1 MSRSMIGAVLVLMLV
16 ACAPSGRD
24 SGPAERIAALEN
36 GLIEFNPGGP
46 GSTGAPRKMT
56 LAERMAFHKIPGVSI
71 AVIKENRIDWVK
83 AYGVLKAGGEAPVTP
98 ESIFQ
103 AASTT
108 KMLVAAA
115 ALHFV
120 DKGRLD
126 LDADVN
132 TYLKSW
138 QVPEN
143 ELTRRKKVT
152 LRLLLTHRAG
162 LPMTNFPSDDGPPP
176 SLVQI
181 LKAEPPARN
190 KPAVVELLPGSEW
203 RYSNIGYVVIQL
215 LLEDLTGKPLPR
227 LMREVVFEPLGM
239 KTSTLIYP
247 LEAGLRKRE
256 ARPHDVDGRPGEP
269 ALPETA
275 LAQGGLLTTPSEL
288 ALFTLE
294 LMRAYRGESDKLL
307 SREAARAMLHPEL
320 DLDPS
325 LLGMPLREGL
335 GVLLGAKDEP
345 FWFGHPGDN
354 FPGTSSW
361 VVGYPDLG
369 AGLVIM
375 TNGAKG
381 NLLAMEI
388 MPAFE
393 AAYARPESKK
403 SFPRSVSTPAPDGRP
418 FGTSIALNIERNIER
433 PVSNQ
438 KKMRSGNRNVN
449 NLYRESGPKGDR
461 GRWVQPRTG
470 KAPLDSPFVFF
481 SASGRHAQR

>member
-1 MSRSMIGAVLVLMLV
+1 MSKSIAWAALVLTLLSCTSPQEDLQI
-16 ACAPSGRD
+16 AR
-24 SGPAERIAALEN
+24 RILALES
-36 GLIEFNPGGP
+36 GLVEFVPGPPDPAG
-46 GSTGAPRKMT
+46 TPRKMS
-56 LAERMAFHKIPGVSI
+56 LAERMAAHKIPGVCI
-71 AVIKENRIDWVK
+71 AVVKGGKVVWVK

-115 ALHFV
+115 ALHYV

-126 LDADVN
+126 LDEDVN
-132 TYLKSW
+132 AYLKSW
-138 QVPEN
+138 KVPEN
-143 ELTRRKKVT
+143 ELTRRNKVT

-190 KPAVVELLPGSEW
+190 KPAVVELVPGSEW

-215 LLEDLTGKPLPR
+215 LLEDLTGKPLAR
-227 LMREVVFEPLGM
+227 LMREVVFDPLGM
-239 KTSTLIYP
+239 KSSTLVYP
-247 LEAGLRKRE
+247 LEPRLRDKE
-256 ARPHDVDGRPGEP
+256 ALPHDVEGRTGEL
-269 ALPETA
+269 ALPKTA
-275 LAQGGLLTTPSEL
+275 LAQGGLLTTSSDL

-294 LMRAYRGESDKLL
+294 LMRSYRGESERLL
-307 SREAARAMLHPEL
+307 SREAARAMLRPEL

-335 GVLLGAKDEP
+335 GVILSPPGGP

-354 FPGTSSW
+354 YPGASCW

-369 AGLVIM
+369 AGLVVM

-381 NLLAMEI
+381 NLLVMELL
-388 MPAFE
+388 PAFE
-393 AAYARPESKK
+393 AAYVRPETK
-403 SFPRSVSTPAPDGRP
+403 
-418 FGTSIALNIERNIER
+418 
-433 PVSNQ
+433 
-438 KKMRSGNRNVN
+438 
-449 NLYRESGPKGDR
+449 
-461 GRWVQPRTG
+461 
-470 KAPLDSPFVFF
+470 
-481 SASGRHAQR
+481 

>member
-1 MSRSMIGAVLVLMLV
+1 MTRSIVGAALALVLI
-16 ACAPSGRD
+16 ACAPPERNSRQ
-24 SGPAERIAALEN
+24 AERIAALEN
-36 GLIEFNPGGP
+36 GLIEFNPERAGSAGGP
-46 GSTGAPRKMT
+46 RKLT
-56 LAERMAFHKIPGVSI
+56 LAERMTAHKIPGASI
-71 AVIKENRIDWVK
+71 AVIKGNRIDWVK
-83 AYGVLKAGGEAPVTP
+83 AYGVLKAGAAAPVTP

-115 ALHFV
+115 VLHFV
-120 DKGRLD
+120 DEGRLD

-138 QVPEN
+138 KVPEN

-190 KPAVVELLPGSEW
+190 KPAVVDLLPGSEW

-239 KTSTLIYP
+239 KTSTLVYP
-247 LEAGLRKRE
+247 LEAGLRKKE
-256 ARPHDVDGRPGEP
+256 AIPHDVDGKPGEP
-269 ALPETA
+269 ALSETA
-275 LAQGGLLTTPSEL
+275 VAQGGLLTTPSEL
-288 ALFTLE
+288 ALFTIE
-294 LMRAYRGESDKLL
+294 LMRAYRGESDRLL
-307 SREAARAMLHPEL
+307 SREAAQTMLHPEM
-320 DLDPS
+320 DLDPA

-335 GVLLGAKDEP
+335 GVLLGAEGEP
-345 FWFGHPGDN
+345 LWFGHPGDN
-354 FPGTSSW
+354 YPGASCW
-361 VVGYPDLG
+361 VAGYPDLG
-369 AGLVIM
+369 SGFVIM

-388 MPAFE
+388 TPAFRE
-393 AAYARPESKK
+393 VYVGPETK
-403 SFPRSVSTPAPDGRP
+403 
-418 FGTSIALNIERNIER
+418 
-433 PVSNQ
+433 
-438 KKMRSGNRNVN
+438 
-449 NLYRESGPKGDR
+449 
-461 GRWVQPRTG
+461 
-470 KAPLDSPFVFF
+470 
-481 SASGRHAQR
+481 

>member
-1 MSRSMIGAVLVLMLV
+1 MTRSIAGAVLALMLIS
-16 ACAPSGRD
+16 CAPSGGD
-24 SGPAERIAALEN
+24 SRQAERITALEN
-36 GLIEFNPGGP
+36 GLIEFNPGRA
-46 GSTGAPRKMT
+46 GSAGVPRKMT
-56 LAERMAFHKIPGVSI
+56 LAERMTAHKIPGVSI
-71 AVIKENRIDWVK
+71 AVIKGNRIDWVRT
-83 AYGVLKAGGEAPVTP
+83 YGVLKAGGEAPVTP

-120 DKGRLD
+120 DQGRLD

-143 ELTRRKKVT
+143 ELTRQKKVT

-215 LLEDLTGKPLPR
+215 LLEDLTGEPLPR

-239 KTSTLIYP
+239 KTSTLVYP

-256 ARPHDVDGRPGEP
+256 ALPHDADGKPGEP
-269 ALPETA
+269 ALSETA
-275 LAQGGLLTTPSEL
+275 VAQGGLLTTPTEL
-288 ALFTLE
+288 AFFTIE
-294 LMRAYRGESDKLL
+294 LMRAYRGESDRLL
-307 SREAARAMLHPEL
+307 SRKAARAMLHPEL
-320 DLDPS
+320 DLDPA
-325 LLGMPLREGL
+325 LLGVPLREGL
-335 GVLLGAKDEP
+335 GVLLGAEGEP

-354 FPGTSSW
+354 YPGASSW

-388 MPAFE
+388 MPAFRE
-393 AAYARPESKK
+393 TYVSPE
-403 SFPRSVSTPAPDGRP
+403 T
-418 FGTSIALNIERNIER
+418 E
-433 PVSNQ
+433 
-438 KKMRSGNRNVN
+438 
-449 NLYRESGPKGDR
+449 
-461 GRWVQPRTG
+461 
-470 KAPLDSPFVFF
+470 
-481 SASGRHAQR
+481 